1 MSIFIGIDP
10 GLSGACATI
19 SADGPHVLD
28 TPTIQTEKKREYDVK
43 QMWLMLDHLP
53 QEGQCFAVLES
64 VHAFPGQGVTS
75 MFRIG
80 YGLGLWVAL
89 LTATQIPFEL
99 VAPQTWKKAMLKDGG
114 KDKAASLVK
123 ARQLFP
129 TVDLSRVKDEGK
141 AEALLMAAYAQ
152 RLQGGAS

>member
-1 MSIFIGIDP
+1 MIYLAADP
-10 GLSGACATI
+10 GLNGALAQI
-19 SADGPHVLD
+19 GPDGVYVTS
-28 TPTIQTEKKREYDVK
+28 TPTIQTEKRREYDYK
-43 QMWLMLDHLP
+43 AIWLLVSNLP
-53 QEGQCFAVLES
+53 QEGPCFAVIEA
-64 VHAFPGQGVTS
+64 VHAMPMNGSIGN
-75 MFRIG
+75 FR
-80 YGLGLWVAL
+80 LGDSRGAWVMAF
-89 LTATQIPFEL
+89 TAAGIPFEL

-152 RLQGGAS
+152 RLQGGV